1 MAELLSPGVFI
12 EEVPSNVQAVTAVS
26 TSNMGIVGATQRGPS
41 NVATLVTSYPQFERI
56 FGPLIAESRLGLS
69 MAAFFSNGGRRAYVV
84 RVMPADAVTANADLQ
99 SKRDRVQS
107 NTGDGS
113 TATVDETVLTPV
125 AVSTPMVPNTVSFE
139 WRAAGTPVVTETLK
153 QIDGTTDLV
162 GDAATLVF
170 AGRIDPTSLPAV
182 DPDFHAVD
190 GGAGTFTL
198 NWTDGVGADSLTLA
212 PSGDTASGTGGSST
226 ASTATLDL
234 KTGVIH
240 MVFSATGD
248 DDTPTATPITLSY
261 TPTTATIAISD
272 DGAGVITDTADLT
285 GAGTIDYDA
294 GTYSFTAEAASVPH
308 SGGAIRVTHRVPTFE
323 MIPISEGTWANDM
336 RVDVSGNND
345 YYDAATNSFTR
356 FDVSVLIVNPD
367 NGNFEIIETFDE
379 ITFSDSTS
387 SQYFP
392 DVINDLSDLITVSEP
407 PEFAEEP
414 EQLNGRT
421 VVQNIAGGN
430 EVVGGKNVVGTLA
443 GGPISS
449 RSVVITFTADSDSS
463 TKTITDDGAGNLIGD
478 IDAAGN
484 NTINYTTGAFDVTL
498 SEPADRSTFVSCTF
512 AAAAEE
518 TTHTDR
524 FGDTTKNYTDGSS
537 VEHFVAGT
545 NGTFDSVNYGRTQFT
560 DATSLEADFE
570 GLYALNRVEELMQVV
585 IPDFAG
591 DVQITKDILDY
602 VNARALQPSGG
613 DRFAVLTV
621 PQGSTAQ
628 EAVDFFRFDIQQ
640 FSRFAA
646 LYWPWVRVADPLANN
661 RPTVFPPLGH
671 IAGVYARTDQTR
683 NVGKAPGGTIDGALS
698 FLVDLETEPTQ
709 GERDVVYPNRVNPLI
724 SSPATGLAVWGVRTI
739 AQESEW
745 RYINARRLFMFVER
759 SIYNATFWIVFE
771 NNGPA
776 LWARI
781 KAQVQGFLNGLFNDG
796 LFAGSTPAEAFFVIV
811 DDTNNSP
818 ESIEAG
824 QVIIDVGIAPNRPAE
839 FVRFRFQQK
848 TLSA

>member
-41 NVATLVTSYPQFERI
+41 NEATLVTSYPQFERV

-84 RVMPADAVTANADLQ
+84 RVMPADAITASADLE
-99 SKRDRVQS
+99 SARNDVQS
-107 NTGDGS
+107 NTGDGA
-113 TATVDETVLTPV
+113 TATVDEATLTPV
-125 AVSTPMVPNTVSFE
+125 ALEVPIVPSTVTFE
-139 WRAAGTPVVTETLK
+139 WRAAGTPVVSETLK

-162 GDAATLVF
+162 GDASTLVF

-182 DPDFHAVD
+182 DPNFHAVD
-190 GGAGTFTL
+190 GGAATL
-198 NWTDGVGADSLTLA
+198 QLEWTDGVGADTLVLT
-212 PSGDTASGTGGSST
+212 PSGDVATGTGGSSGAT
-226 ASTATLDL
+226 TATLDL
-234 KTGVIH
+234 ITGVIH
-240 MVFSATGD
+240 VVFSAAGD
-248 DDTPTATPITLSY
+248 DDTPTATPIALSY
-261 TPTTATIAISD
+261 TPTSATIAISD
-272 DGAGVITDTADLT
+272 DGAGVLTDTADLT
-285 GAGTIDYDA
+285 GAGSIDYA
-294 GTYSFTAEAASVPH
+294 TGAYSFTTEVASTPH
-308 SGGAIRVTHRVPTFE
+308 SGGAIRVSYRVPTFT
-323 MIPISEGTWANDM
+323 MVPISEGTWANDM
-336 RVDVSGNND
+336 RVDVVGNAD
-345 YYDAATNSFTR
+345 FYDAATNSYTR
-356 FDVSVLIVNPD
+356 FDVNVLIINPD
-367 NGNFEIIETFDE
+367 NGNFEINETFEE
-379 ITFSDSTS
+379 ITFSDATS

-392 DVINDLSDLITVSEP
+392 DVVNDLSDLIIVQEP

-414 EQLNGRT
+414 AQLNGAT
-421 VVQNIAGGN
+421 VTQNIAGGN
-430 EVVGGKNVVGTLA
+430 EVVAGKSIVGTLA

-449 RSVVITFTADSDSS
+449 RSVVITFTADSDGL
-463 TKTITDDGAGNLIGD
+463 TKTIIDDGAGNLTGD
-478 IDAAGN
+478 VDAAGN

-498 SEPADRSTFVSCTF
+498 SEPADRSTFVTAVFAS
-512 AAAAEE
+512 AAAE

-524 FGDTTKNYTDGSS
+524 FGDTTKNYTDAGT
-537 VEHFVAGT
+537 VEHFIAGDD
-545 NGTFDSVNYGRTQFT
+545 GTFDSTNYGRNQFT
-560 DATSLEADFE
+560 SSVLLEASSL
-570 GLYALNRVEELMQVV
+570 GMYALNKVEELMQLV

-602 VNARALQPSGG
+602 VNGRALQPSGG
-613 DRFAVLTV
+613 DRFAILTV
-621 PQGSTAQ
+621 PQGSSAQ
-628 EAVDFFRFDIQQ
+628 EAVDFKRFDINQ

-646 LYWPWVRVADPLANN
+646 MYWPWVRVADPLANN

-698 FLVDLETEPTQ
+698 FLIDLELTPTQ
-709 GERDVVYPNRVNPLI
+709 GERDTVYPARVNPLI

-745 RYINARRLFMFVER
+745 RFINARRLFMFVER

-796 LFAGSTPAEAFFVIV
+796 LFAGSNPSEAFFVIV
-811 DDTNNSP
+811 DETNNSP

-824 QVIIDVGIAPNRPAE
+824 QVIIDVGIAPNKPAE